1 MRDLEDHHPYLEIDL
16 SKDGR
21 NSGFQIHGIATQE
34 IIISS
39 AYKPYLI
46 AISFMLN
53 YAAIN
58 KLMQQC
64 FTSFHRNY
72 IVSCAVIYDLFVIH
86 LIANAAKS
94 ILRP

>member
-72 IVSCAVIYDLFVIH
+72 IVSCKDIDKNSIYMDEKLYYY
-86 LIANAAKS
+86 NPKG
-94 ILRP
+94 